1 MVRCKPNPGV
11 CKGHAGYMHE
21 GGLPAARKTRVAAG
35 KETAAMGL
43 IVAQAGIRAQAGN
56 LSMFCCLKDVALIVA
71 EKELVLCL
79 YFFNCLKEGVN
90 LIFR

>member
-1 MVRCKPNPGV
+1 
-11 CKGHAGYMHE
+11 
-21 GGLPAARKTRVAAG
+21 
-35 KETAAMGL
+35 MGF